1 MRSLRPSLFSICFVP
16 VLVVSLTTS
25 SLFAQG
31 KKSTNELQELRKENE
46 ALRKEVQGVRRLL
59 EELNGQLEGVQAV
72 GTSAATE
79 AESPPSSRAAA
90 SSLAAREERR
100 LELRKKVLESAL
112 LSHGDAG
119 LVALLRFEK
128 ANACREAGML
138 DKAVGE
144 LRKIIVQNLGEEVT
158 NAARW
163 TLVEVFQEQKQ
174 KEEAIAELQKIL
186 AASKLP
192 EKKKEAIYGTINL
205 SGDDPGSRIQRID
218 SLIERLIADS
228 VSSRAKGEEVP
239 APSKGRQFAIPEEN
253 LQIFGEMKGCT
264 ANLSRIYAATKK
276 YEKDK
281 GKLPDWLSD
290 LVPDY
295 LSKEALLCPDDPD
308 YTTIWYPDPK
318 LPCSYS
324 YEFSPARAGIEY
336 TGGRDISCRE
346 WKTQQLKFFGDVVPV
361 VRCVHHSP
369 ELNVSCGGQ
378 VYMSG
383 MRWEAD
389 LMPNYYR
396 GVEFNDLPP
405 ETPEDVREQT
415 QKQLEK
421 VLEVCKKYSAR
432 KDKELSELQ
441 SEAIAEIS
449 SFGSTT
455 DEQGQLRTQI
465 TVGND
470 EHILYHIVDGHIGG
484 ETVGFMRA
492 FVDEKP
498 LDKKPGAFLRLVP
511 GRSTLWRYDYF
522 PEWGWYIMVEGHW
535 YDE

>member
-1 MRSLRPSLFSICFVP
+1 MRHPATVPFTICFVSALL
-16 VLVVSLTTS
+16 VLFTGG
-25 SLFAQG
+25 SLFAEEKGDTEFQ
-31 KKSTNELQELRKENE
+31 KLRRENE
-46 ALRKEVQGVRRLL
+46 AFRKQIEDLRHMLDELKEQLPTSRSGNVAVSQENRRLDL
-59 EELNGQLEGVQAV
+59 ERRVLEG
-72 GTSAATE
+72 
-79 AESPPSSRAAA
+79 
-90 SSLAAREERR
+90 
-100 LELRKKVLESAL
+100 AL
-112 LSHGDAG
+112 LSHGDIG

-138 DKAVGE
+138 DEAVGE
-144 LRKIIVQNLGEEVT
+144 LRKVIVQNLSEEVT

-163 TLVEVFQEQKQ
+163 TLVEILQEQKQ
-174 KEEAIAELQKIL
+174 REQAIAELEKIL
-186 AASKLP
+186 DANKPP
-192 EKKKEAIYGTINL
+192 EKKKDAVYGIINL
-205 SGDDPGSRIQRID
+205 SGNGPGSRIRTID

-228 VSSRAKGEEVP
+228 LASRAKSEDF
-239 APSKGRQFAIPEEN
+239 APQNKRIEFAIPEEN
-253 LQIFGEMKGCT
+253 LQIFEEMKGCAT
-264 ANLSRIYAATKK
+264 KLRSIYAAIKK

-295 LSKEALLCPDDPD
+295 LSKESLLCPDDPE

-324 YEFSPARAGIEY
+324 YEFSPARAGTQY
-336 TGGRDISCRE
+336 TGGRDITCRE

-369 ELNVSCGGQ
+369 ELNVSWVGQ

-396 GVEFNDLPP
+396 GVEFDDLPP
-405 ETPEDVREQT
+405 ETPEDVKQET
-415 QKQLEK
+415 QKQLDR
-421 VLEVCKKYSAR
+421 VLEVCRKRSAR

-455 DEQGQLRTQI
+455 DEQGQLRTQLAI
-465 TVGND
+465 GND
-470 EHILYHIVDGHIGG
+470 ESILYHIADGFIGRDTR
-484 ETVGFMRA
+484 EFMRA
-492 FVDEKP
+492 LDDEKP

-522 PEWGWYIMVEGHW
+522 PEWGWYTMVEGHW
-535 YDE
+535 YED